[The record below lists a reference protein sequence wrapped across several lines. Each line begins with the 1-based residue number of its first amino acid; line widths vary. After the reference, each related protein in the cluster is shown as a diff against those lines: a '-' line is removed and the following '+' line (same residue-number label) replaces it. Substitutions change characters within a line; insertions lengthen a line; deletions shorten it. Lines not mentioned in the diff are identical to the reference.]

1 VPEDENNYKF
11 KPNEKY
17 GLRSVRMKNYERDIE
32 IILQVTK
39 KYTIKRKNINI
50 EFNCEEIGLAIE

>member
-1 VPEDENNYKF
+1 MNNMVYVQW
-11 KPNEKY
+11 EWRTMS
-17 GLRSVRMKNYERDIE
+17 G
-32 IILQVTK
+32 ILKLFNKSQK